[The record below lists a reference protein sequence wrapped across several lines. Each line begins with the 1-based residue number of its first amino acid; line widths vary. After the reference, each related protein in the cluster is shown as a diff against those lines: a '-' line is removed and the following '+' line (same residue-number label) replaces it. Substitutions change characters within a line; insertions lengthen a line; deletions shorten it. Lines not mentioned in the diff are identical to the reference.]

1 MLARGL
7 SIAAFVTALD
17 QLAKWLLVNRVM
29 VPPHTVR
36 VTPFFDLV
44 LSWNPGISFGLFR
57 DNPEMGGWLFI
68 AVAGLITVTLVVWL
82 ARVER
87 GFLMLAIGLI
97 IGGAVGNIID
107 RLRFGAVIDFLY
119 FHLGEYGFPA
129 FNVADSAITV
139 GVALIL
145 MDSLFGEGQSRK

>member
-7 SIAAFVTALD
+7 TIAAFVTALD

-29 VPPHTVR
+29 APPHTVR

-57 DNPEMGGWLFI
+57 DNPEIGGWLLI

-87 GFLMLAIGLI
+87 IFLMLAIGLI
-97 IGGAVGNIID
+97 IGGAIGNIID

-139 GVALIL
+139 GVVLIL

>member
-1 MLARGL
+1 MLTRGL
-7 SIAAFVTALD
+7 TIAASVAALD
-17 QLAKWLLVNRVM
+17 QLAKWLLINRVM

-57 DNPEMGGWLFI
+57 DNPEIGGWLFI
-68 AVAGLITVTLVVWL
+68 AVAGLITLTLVVWL

-87 GFLMLAIGLI
+87 GFLMLAIGFI

-145 MDSLFGEGQSRK
+145 MDSLFGEGRSRK

>member
-7 SIAAFVTALD
+7 TIAAFVAALD

-87 GFLMLAIGLI
+87 VFLMLAIGLI

-145 MDSLFGEGQSRK
+145 IDSLFGEGQSRK

>member
-145 MDSLFGEGQSRK
+145 IDSLFGEGQSRK

>member
-1 MLARGL
+1 MLGRGL
-7 SIAAFVTALD
+7 VIAAFVTALD
-17 QLAKWLLVNRVM
+17 QVAKWLIVGRMM
-29 VPPHTVR
+29 VPPHTIR

-57 DNPEMGGWLFI
+57 DNPEIGGWIFI
-68 AVAGLITVTLVVWL
+68 AVAGLITLTLMVWL

-87 GFLMLAIGLI
+87 GFLALAIALI
-97 IGGAVGNIID
+97 IGGAVGNIVD

-119 FHLGEYGFPA
+119 FHLGDLGFPA

-139 GVALIL
+139 GVTLIL
-145 MDSLFGEGQSRK
+145 MDSLFGEGRSRK

>member
-1 MLARGL
+1 MLGRGL
-7 SIAAFVTALD
+7 VIAAFVTALD
-17 QLAKWLLVNRVM
+17 QVAKWLIVGRMM
-29 VPPHTVR
+29 VPPHTIR

-57 DNPEMGGWLFI
+57 DNPEIGGWLFI
-68 AVAGLITVTLVVWL
+68 AVAGLITLTLMVWL

-87 GFLMLAIGLI
+87 GFLALAIALI
-97 IGGAVGNIID
+97 IGGAVGNIVD

-119 FHLGEYGFPA
+119 FHLGDLGFPA

-139 GVALIL
+139 GVTLIL
-145 MDSLFGEGQSRK
+145 MDSLFGEGRSRK

>member
-1 MLARGL
+1 MLGRGL
-7 SIAAFVTALD
+7 VIAAFVTALD
-17 QLAKWLLVNRVM
+17 QVAKWLIVNRMM
-29 VPPHTVR
+29 VPPHTIR

-57 DNPEMGGWLFI
+57 DNPEIGGWLFI
-68 AVAGLITVTLVVWL
+68 AVAGLITLTLVVWL

-87 GFLMLAIGLI
+87 GFLALAIALI
-97 IGGAVGNIID
+97 IGGAVGNIVD

-119 FHLGEYGFPA
+119 FHLGDLGFPA

-139 GVALIL
+139 GVTLIL
-145 MDSLFGEGQSRK
+145 MDSLFGEGRSRK

>member
-1 MLARGL
+1 MLGRGL
-7 SIAAFVTALD
+7 VIAAFAAVLD
-17 QLAKWLLVNRVM
+17 QIAKWLIVTQFM
-29 VPPHTVR
+29 TPPRAIRITA
-36 VTPFFDLV
+36 FFDLV

-57 DNPEMGGWLFI
+57 DNPEIGRWLFI
-68 AVAGLITVTLVVWL
+68 AVAGLITVSLVAWL
-82 ARVER
+82 ARIER
-87 GFLMLAIGLI
+87 GFLALAVGLV

-119 FHLGEYGFPA
+119 FHLGEYDFPA

-145 MDSLFGEGQSRK
+145 MDSLFGEGRSRK

>member
-1 MLARGL
+1 MLRRGL
-7 SIAAFVTALD
+7 ILALCVTALD
-17 QLAKWLLVNRVM
+17 QLVKWLIVTQIM
-29 VPPHTVR
+29 TPPR
-36 VTPFFDLV
+36 PIGVTPFFDLV

-57 DNPEMGGWLFI
+57 DNPEIGGWFFI
-68 AVAGLITVTLVVWL
+68 AVAGVITLALTVWL

-87 GFLMLAIGLI
+87 RFLGLAIGLV
-97 IGGAVGNIID
+97 IGGAVGNIVD
-107 RLRFGAVIDFLY
+107 RVRFGAVIDFLY
-119 FHLGEYGFPA
+119 FHLGDYGFPA